1 MGGGTSPVRGRAR
14 GTDTV
19 SDPSAI
25 QHSVTAVAPAQSFAS
40 AHLHGIHTGANGAET
55 RLSTSGRR
63 SAPRAP
69 PRGCAGGVPGVPPPP
84 PLLPS
89 CSPSPPIPHGC
100 SPTPSLPLEVGMG
113 LSDGTPPHTVCV
125 PPPTPSPRR
134 RPRSPPHCW
143 TPRNRRPPPMSPRCR
158 RHRPHLHRHHPRPLR
173 RRRRPLT
180 PAGRIRGVGGG
191 WGAAVLGPPPPTPG
205 HGLPPPA
212 EQEETAPSPRGRQA
226 FPIHAIN
233 VPKRPPAPSPMTVGS
248 HRPQVA
254 FWAQV
259 WGRPLVLLAQGTG
272 RLQEAAASPRG
283 PHRRA
288 PPPQGQ
294 RGGGLTDLDCIVG
307 FILGLGPRIF
317 PMLLRFCTGREGGG
331 AVSSNA

>member
-84 PLLPS
+84 ASASLLQPL
-89 CSPSPPIPHGC
+89 
-100 SPTPSLPLEVGMG
+100 
-113 LSDGTPPHTVCV
+113 PPHTTRLLPNPLPAPGGGDGAERWDPPPHCVC

-158 RHRPHLHRHHPRPLR
+158 RRRPHLHRHHPRPLR

-180 PAGRIRGVGGG
+180 PAGRIGGVGGG
-191 WGAAVLGPPPPTPG
+191 WGAAVLGPPPQPPAMG
-205 HGLPPPA
+205 FLHPQSMRRRLPPYGAGRLSPFMPS
-212 EQEETAPSPRGRQA
+212 TAP
-226 FPIHAIN
+226 
-233 VPKRPPAPSPMTVGS
+233 K
-248 HRPQVA
+248 
-254 FWAQV
+254 
-259 WGRPLVLLAQGTG
+259 
-272 RLQEAAASPRG
+272 
-283 PHRRA
+283 
-288 PPPQGQ
+288 
-294 RGGGLTDLDCIVG
+294 
-307 FILGLGPRIF
+307 GPR
-317 PMLLRFCTGREGGG
+317 RRHR
-331 AVSSNA
+331 

>member
-1 MGGGTSPVRGRAR
+1 MCWGGP
-14 GTDTV
+14 
-19 SDPSAI
+19 
-25 QHSVTAVAPAQSFAS
+25 
-40 AHLHGIHTGANGAET
+40 
-55 RLSTSGRR
+55 R
-63 SAPRAP
+63 SAPP
-69 PRGCAGGVPGVPPPP
+69 PASASLLQ
-84 PLLPS
+84 PL
-89 CSPSPPIPHGC
+89 
-100 SPTPSLPLEVGMG
+100 
-113 LSDGTPPHTVCV
+113 PPHTTRLLPNPLPAPGGGDGAERWDPPPHCVC

-158 RHRPHLHRHHPRPLR
+158 RRRPHLHRHHPRPLR

-180 PAGRIRGVGGG
+180 PAGRIGGVGGG

-205 HGLPPPA
+205 HGLPPPT
-212 EQEETAPSPRGRQA
+212 EHEETAPSLRGRQA

-233 VPKRPPAPSPMTVGS
+233 GPKRPPAPSPMTVGS